1 MTATQETLK
10 QTPLYN
16 EHVARN
22 ARIVPFGG
30 WEMPVQYEGILA
42 EYEHTRKAVTL
53 FDTCHMGE
61 FLIHGDCRKTG
72 LDALV
77 TMAIADMPVHSC
89 RYGMLLNDR
98 GGVIDDLVVFREAT
112 EDWFIVVNGATTAKD
127 ARHFRERLKQP
138 QAFKDISSAIGK
150 IDVQGPL
157 SRETLKPLAPGI
169 ENLAYYTFGNFKLF
183 NETVRVSRTGYT
195 GELGYEI
202 YSSSATVT
210 TIWRKLL
217 QNPNVKPAGLGARDM
232 LRLEVGYSLYGHEI
246 NETTTPLEAGLARFV
261 DFTKDF
267 IGKDA
272 LLKQQKEGQHRR
284 IAGFISE
291 TRRAPR
297 QDNKIYAATGEEI
310 GIVTSVPPATIG
322 VVTSGTFSPHCQ
334 RGIGLGFVPIALA
347 SAGQKIYFGDDNTK
361 NLAIISSRTFYQ
373 NGSLKK

>member
-16 EHVARN
+16 EHVALN

-61 FLIHGDCRKTG
+61 FLIRGDCRESG

-77 TMAIADMPVHSC
+77 TMAIADMPVHTC
-89 RYGMLLNDR
+89 RYGMLLNDQ
-98 GGVIDDLVVFREAT
+98 GGVVDDLVVFREGP

-127 ARHFRERLKQP
+127 AKHFHARLKQP
-138 QAFKDISSAIGK
+138 RAFKDISSEIGK

-157 SRETLKPLAPGI
+157 SREILKPLVPGI
-169 ENLAYYTFGNFKLF
+169 EKLAYYTFDNFKFL
-183 NETVRVSRTGYT
+183 NETARVSRTGYT

-202 YSSSATVT
+202 YSSSATVR

-217 QNPNVKPAGLGARDM
+217 ENPTVKPAGLGARDI
-232 LRLEVGYSLYGHEI
+232 LRLEVGYSLYGHELS
-246 NETTTPLEAGLARFV
+246 ETITPLEAGLARFV
-261 DFTKDF
+261 DFTKEF

-272 LLKQQKEGQHRR
+272 LLKQQKGGGPRR
-284 IAGFISE
+284 KIAGFISE

-297 QDNKIYAATGEEI
+297 QDNKIYAAAGEAI
-310 GIVTSVPPATIG
+310 GIVTSG
-322 VVTSGTFSPHCQ
+322 SFSPRCQ
-334 RGIGLGFVPIALA
+334 RGIGLGFVPIAMA
-347 SAGQKIYFGDDNTK
+347 STGQKIYFGDDNTK
-361 NLAIISSRTFYQ
+361 NLAIISSRTFYR
-373 NGSLKK
+373 NGSLKC

>member
-16 EHVARN
+16 EHVALN

-42 EYEHTRKAVTL
+42 EYEHTRKAATL

-77 TMAIADMPVHSC
+77 TMAIADMPVQAC

-98 GGVIDDLVVFREAT
+98 GGVIDDLVVFREGQ
-112 EDWFIVVNGATTAKD
+112 EEWFIVVNGATTAKD
-127 ARHFRERLKQP
+127 AQHFRERLKQP
-138 QAFKDISSAIGK
+138 QAFKDISPEVGK

-157 SRETLKPLAPGI
+157 SREILKPLIPGI
-169 ENLAYYTFGNFKLF
+169 EKLTYYAFGNFKLL

-202 YSSSATVT
+202 YCSSETVT

-217 QNPNVKPAGLGARDM
+217 QNPRVKPAGLGARDM
-232 LRLEVGYSLYGHEI
+232 LRLEVGYSLYGHEL

-272 LLKQQKEGQHRR
+272 LIKQQKEGPRR
-284 IAGFISE
+284 KIAGFISE

-297 QDNKIYAATGEEI
+297 QDNKIYAPTGE
-310 GIVTSVPPATIG
+310 AIG

-334 RGIGLGFVPIALA
+334 RGIGLGFVPVALA

-361 NLAIISSRTFYQ
+361 NLAIISSRTFIQ
-373 NGSLKK
+373 TGR

>member
-1 MTATQETLK
+1 MTVTQETFK

-16 EHVARN
+16 EHVALN

-30 WEMPVQYEGILA
+30 WEMPVQYAGILS

-61 FLIHGDCRKTG
+61 FLIHGDCGKTG
-72 LDALV
+72 LDSLV
-77 TMAIADMPVHSC
+77 TMTIADMPIHSC
-89 RYGMLLNDR
+89 RYGMLLNDH
-98 GGVIDDLVVFREAT
+98 GGVIDDLVVFREGQQ
-112 EDWFIVVNGATTAKD
+112 DWFIVVNGATTVKD
-127 ARHFRERLKQP
+127 ALHFRERLKQP
-138 QAFKDISSAIGK
+138 QAFKDISSEIGK

-157 SRETLKPLAPGI
+157 SRDILKTLVPGI
-169 ENLAYYTFGNFKLF
+169 EKLAYYTFDNFKLL

-202 YSSSATVT
+202 YSSAETVT

-232 LRLEVGYSLYGHEI
+232 LRLEVGYSLYGHEL
-246 NETTTPLEAGLARFV
+246 NETITPLEAGLARFV
-261 DFTKDF
+261 DFKKDF
-267 IGKDA
+267 IGKDS
-272 LLKQQKEGQHRR
+272 LLKQQKEGPHRK

-297 QDNKIYAATGEEI
+297 QDNKIYATTGETI
-310 GIVTSVPPATIG
+310 GI
-322 VVTSGTFSPHCQ
+322 VTSGTFSPHCQ

-347 SAGQKIYFGDDNTK
+347 GSREKIYFGDDNSK
-361 NLAIISSRTFYQ
+361 NSAIMSTRTFYP
-373 NGSLKK
+373 NGSIKD

>member
-1 MTATQETLK
+1 MTAAQETLK

-16 EHVARN
+16 EHVALN

-42 EYEHTRKAVTL
+42 EYEHTREAVTL

-61 FLIHGDCRKTG
+61 FLIHGDCRESG

-89 RYGMLLNDR
+89 RYGMLLNDQ
-98 GGVIDDLVVFREAT
+98 GGVIDDLVVFREAP

-127 ARHFRERLKQP
+127 ARHFRARLKQP
-138 QAFKDISSAIGK
+138 RAFNDISSGIGK

-157 SRETLKPLAPGI
+157 SRQILADLVPGV
-169 ENLAYYTFGNFKLF
+169 EKLAYYTFDNFNLLG
-183 NETVRVSRTGYT
+183 ETVRVSRTGYT

-210 TIWRKLL
+210 AIWKKLL
-217 QNPNVKPAGLGARDM
+217 ENPNVKPAGLGARDM

-261 DFTKDF
+261 DFTKNF

-272 LLKQQKEGQHRR
+272 LVKQQKEGPRR
-284 IAGFISE
+284 KIAGFISE

-297 QDNKIYAATGEEI
+297 QDNKIYAPTGEA
-310 GIVTSVPPATIG
+310 VG
-322 VVTSGTFSPHCQ
+322 VVTSGTFSPHCR
-334 RGIGLGFVPIALA
+334 RGIGLGLVPIGLA
-347 SAGQKIYFGDDNTK
+347 GVGQKIYFGDDNTK
-361 NLAIISSRTFYQ
+361 NLAIISSRTFYR
-373 NGSLKK
+373 NGSLKM

>member
-16 EHVARN
+16 EHVALN

-61 FLIHGDCRKTG
+61 FLVHGDCRESG

-77 TMAIADMPVHSC
+77 TMAITDMPVHSC
-89 RYGMLLNDR
+89 RYGMLLNDQ
-98 GGVIDDLVVFREAT
+98 GGVIDDLVVFREGP
-112 EDWFIVVNGATTAKD
+112 EEWFIVVNGATTAKD

-138 QAFKDISSAIGK
+138 QTFKDISSEIGK
-150 IDVQGPL
+150 VDVQGPL
-157 SRETLKPLAPGI
+157 SRQILADLVPGI
-169 ENLAYYTFGNFKLF
+169 EKLAYYTFDSF
-183 NETVRVSRTGYT
+183 NLLGETVRVSRTGYT

-202 YSSSATVT
+202 YSSSKTVT
-210 TIWRKLL
+210 AIWRKLL
-217 QNPNVKPAGLGARDM
+217 KNPDVKPAGLGARDM
-232 LRLEVGYSLYGHEI
+232 LRLEVGYSLYGHELSEMI
-246 NETTTPLEAGLARFV
+246 TPPEAGLTRFV

-267 IGKDA
+267 VGKGA
-272 LLKQQKEGQHRR
+272 LLKQQKEGPRRR

-297 QDNKIYAATGEEI
+297 RDNKIYAAAGEEI
-310 GIVTSVPPATIG
+310 GVVTSVPPAPIG
-322 VVTSGTFSPHCQ
+322 IVTSGTFSPHCQ
-334 RGIGLGFVPIALA
+334 RGIGLGLVPIGLA
-347 SAGQKIYFGDDNTK
+347 STGQKIYFGDDNTK
-361 NLAIISSRTFYQ
+361 NLAIISSRTFYP

>member
-1 MTATQETLK
+1 MTATHETLK

-16 EHVARN
+16 EHAALN

-61 FLIHGDCRKTG
+61 FLVRGDCRESG

-77 TMAIADMPVHSC
+77 TMAIADMPVRSC
-89 RYGMLLNDR
+89 RYGMLLNDQ
-98 GGVIDDLVVFREAT
+98 GGVIDDLIVFRE
-112 EDWFIVVNGATTAKD
+112 EKEKWFIVVNGATTSKD

-138 QAFKDISSAIGK
+138 RAFQDISSEIGK

-157 SRETLKPLAPGI
+157 SRQILEGLIPGI
-169 ENLAYYTFGNFKLF
+169 EKLAYYTFDSF
-183 NETVRVSRTGYT
+183 NLLGETVRVSRTGYT

-202 YSSSATVT
+202 YSSSTTVAA
-210 TIWRKLL
+210 IWRKLL
-217 QNPNVKPAGLGARDM
+217 ENPEVKPAGLGARDM
-232 LRLEVGYSLYGHEI
+232 LRLEAGYSLYGHEL
-246 NETTTPLEAGLARFV
+246 NEDITPLEAGLARFV

-272 LLKQQKEGQHRR
+272 LLNQQKEGPRR
-284 IAGFISE
+284 KIAGFISD

-297 QDNKIYAATGEEI
+297 QGQKIYAATGETA
-310 GIVTSVPPATIG
+310 GMVTSVPPAPIG
-322 VVTSGTFSPHCQ
+322 TVTSGTFSPHCQ
-334 RGIGLGFVPIALA
+334 RGIGLGFVPAGLA
-347 SAGQKIYFGDDNTK
+347 GAGQKVYFGDDNHK
-361 NLAIISSRTFYQ
+361 NSAIISSRTFYK
-373 NGSLKK
+373 NGSLKT